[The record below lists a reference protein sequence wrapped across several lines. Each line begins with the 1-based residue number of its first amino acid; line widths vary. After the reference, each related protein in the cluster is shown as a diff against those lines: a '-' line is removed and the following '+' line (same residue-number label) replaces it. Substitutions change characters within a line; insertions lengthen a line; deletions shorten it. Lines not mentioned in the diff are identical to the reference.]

1 MTPPPMARRAYL
13 HADANATLGAA
24 AVAIVPRGEVLK
36 SLTLHPVCFLRVCLY
51 NIYRGV

>member
-24 AVAIVPRGEVLK
+24 AVAIVPSGEVIDAAPCMFP
-36 SLTLHPVCFLRVCLY
+36 S
-51 NIYRGV
+51 GVSV